1 MGFNKK
7 FFTTGGIVASTP
19 SAAAF
24 DPLQNFETVTYTGN
38 GSTQKITGYIRKG
51 AAFNGSSSYVSASI
65 PFLNAKVSSAVSL
78 WIRYTDT
85 GAYRSVF
92 NDYSNTANFNHNII
106 VNQPSTGNVR
116 FFSAYGGNTGYEI
129 IESNGLTLN
138 DGNWHHIV
146 STVDLS
152 TNTLT
157 GYVDGVSVGNVTVST
172 NSWTGTTQN
181 LQIGRQES
189 GSYFNGSVDQVR
201 IFNTALNS
209 TQVGQLALEDY
220 TDPKKS
226 TTDYFGNGSGVALY
240 ELDEDANG
248 TVPSES
254 LVETNQLINLR
265 AENYTS
271 GSTWTDISGQNN
283 NATLTNPTK
292 PTTESVHFDYAD
304 LGAQNQ
310 YGGNNVSI
318 EFFIKTTNTDDD
330 YFLTAYNAG
339 GLISGEMLLYIPSS
353 AASGKPYLRVSGSTS
368 SSSQLAFNHTVVQG
382 EWTHY
387 VLVYDSS
394 LTGNTNRF
402 IMYVNGVE
410 VTTSVIGG
418 VDSFDN
424 SNFMGDT
431 STLFIGKRGGG
442 TDYEE
447 MDIKEFRIYSK
458 SLSSQEVAQNYAA
471 SAFKYNGT
479 PTSVN
484 FLGMAFQPDLVW
496 IKQRTGGGNNSLF
509 DSIRGIEKYL
519 ISNST
524 IQETD
529 FSGVNGLISFDA
541 NGFTVD
547 DTGGLDYSVNHS
559 GDYVAWCW
567 KAGGAEVSGT
577 SSHYTNCEISANPDA
592 GFSIVNFTVPSGT
605 IPTTA
610 SYNHGLNAAP
620 KLIITKPYNGYFG
633 ASSWYT
639 WAEPITTSN
648 YLLLNTSDASAAG
661 AIFSSVD
668 SSTVKYRFASNN
680 GGAASDVITYN
691 FTDVDGYQR
700 IGSYQGSG
708 SSGKRV
714 YTTDDGTSTG
724 IGGFQPR
731 FVLIKRATGGAGEWL
746 LYDSMRE
753 TTSIK
758 QDTLAADSDRAENTN
773 VNYEVEFESNGFS
786 LDGTS
791 AGINGLNDTYI
802 YLAIA

>member
-1 MGFNKK
+1 MSFNKK

-38 GSTQKITGYIRKG
+38 GSTQKITGHIRKG
-51 AAFNGSSSYVSASI
+51 AAFNGSSSKIEISPSPQDNAGVMSVSFWTKTTSTSRATFFI
-65 PFLNAKVSSAVSL
+65 AEAPNPNKEFLRLENYGYQGTNSL
-78 WIRYTDT
+78 RVTYDN
-85 GAYRSVF
+85 SF
-92 NDYSNTANFNHNII
+92 LANIDNEAI
-106 VNQPSTGNVR
+106 S
-116 FFSAYGGNTGYEI
+116 
-129 IESNGLTLN
+129 

-146 STVDLS
+146 VTAGS
-152 TNTLT
+152 
-157 GYVDGVSVGNVTVST
+157 GNVKTYKD
-172 NSWTGTTQN
+172 GTLLATQSVTIADRT
-181 LQIGRQES
+181 LDAFAIGYRKYNNDL
-189 GSYFNGSVDQVR
+189 YFNGGIDQVR
-201 IFNTALNS
+201 IFNRVL
-209 TQVGQLALEDY
+209 LEDNNGVNEIQALADETY
-220 TDPKKS
+220 ADPKKS
-226 TTDYFGNGSGVALY
+226 TTDYFGDGHGVALY

-292 PTTESVHFDYAD
+292 PTTESVHFDYAN

-318 EFFIKTTNTDDD
+318 EFFIKTINTDDD
-330 YFLTAYNAG
+330 YFLTAFNG
-339 GLISGEMLLYIPSS
+339 GGFIPGEMVLYIPNS
-353 AASGKPYLRVSGSTS
+353 AASGKPYLRVTGSTS
-368 SSSQLAFNHTVVQG
+368 SVSQLAFNHTVVQG

-431 STLFIGKRGGG
+431 STLFIGKRGDG

-496 IKQRTGGGNNSLF
+496 IKNRNSTQSHRLYDSVRGANLQISSNQTAAESNSGGLTSF
-509 DSIRGIEKYL
+509 DS
-519 ISNST
+519 
-524 IQETD
+524 
-529 FSGVNGLISFDA
+529 
-541 NGFTVD
+541 NGFS
-547 DTGGLDYSVNHS
+547 LDNWASVNTNNNT
-559 GDYVAWCW
+559 YVAWCW
-567 KAGGAEVSGT
+567 KAGGSVTPNNNTNGT
-577 SSHYTNCEISANPDA
+577 IPSTVSANPDA
-592 GFSIVNFTVPSGT
+592 GFSIVKYTGNNTAGATVG
-605 IPTTA
+605 
-610 SYNHGLNAAP
+610 HGLSSVPQMIIVKRLSLPIDNWAVYNETIGNTKRLALDENAATAGP
-620 KLIITKPYNGYFG
+620 RLEWNSTTPTNTVFTLGNHSAVNQTSGYIAYCFH
-633 ASSWYT
+633 S
-639 WAEPITTSN
+639 
-648 YLLLNTSDASAAG
+648 
-661 AIFSSVD
+661 
-668 SSTVKYRFASNN
+668 
-680 GGAASDVITYN
+680 
-691 FTDVDGYQR
+691 VDGYQKVGYFNQLSGTTTVSTGFEPR
-700 IGSYQGSG
+700 FLIIKRTDSTGDWIIFDNLRNNGDAALYANSSIQEQDTTGYTMAFNNDGFVLTVAAGSYD
-708 SSGKRV
+708 V
-714 YTTDDGTSTG
+714 D
-724 IGGFQPR
+724 
-731 FVLIKRATGGAGEWL
+731 
-746 LYDSMRE
+746 
-753 TTSIK
+753 
-758 QDTLAADSDRAENTN
+758 
-773 VNYEVEFESNGFS
+773 
-786 LDGTS
+786 
-791 AGINGLNDTYI
+791 YI

>member
-19 SAAAF
+19 PSGGGAF

-51 AAFNGSSSYVSASI
+51 AAFNGSSSKVVLPNSSFQTSAFTVSAWCNVTANGSENSI
-65 PFLNAKVSSAVSL
+65 FEFTDTNSGDNQSVILLSAGSTSKSSRFLFRNRTTNEYSYEPIGTPLSGWNHYCMTFDGSTVKSYINGSEVDSASFSITNTIASTSEVLLGLSAGDRFLN
-78 WIRYTDT
+78 
-85 GAYRSVF
+85 
-92 NDYSNTANFNHNII
+92 
-106 VNQPSTGNVR
+106 
-116 FFSAYGGNTGYEI
+116 
-129 IESNGLTLN
+129 
-138 DGNWHHIV
+138 
-146 STVDLS
+146 
-152 TNTLT
+152 
-157 GYVDGVSVGNVTVST
+157 
-172 NSWTGTTQN
+172 
-181 LQIGRQES
+181 
-189 GSYFNGSVDQVR
+189 GSIDQVR
-201 IFNTALNS
+201 IFDKALSQGEVDTLEAETYDSS
-209 TQVGQLALEDY
+209 T
-220 TDPKKS
+220 KS
-226 TTDYFGNGSGVALY
+226 TTDIFGDGSGVALY

-248 TVPSES
+248 TAPSEA

-567 KAGGAEVSGT
+567 KAGGAVTPNNNTNGT
-577 SSHYTNCEISANPDA
+577 ITSTVSANTDA
-592 GFSIVNFTVPSGT
+592 GFSIVKFTSPSANTTGFT
-605 IPTTA
+605 IG
-610 SYNHGLNAAP
+610 HGLSSAP
-620 KLIITKPYNGYFG
+620 DLIITKPTDAAVGWHVY
-633 ASSWYT
+633 SSAFSTPSQSYLQLQTTGTGSTIDPNT
-639 WAEPITTSN
+639 WN
-648 YLLLNTSDASAAG
+648 NTAAT
-661 AIFSSVD
+661 
-668 SSTVKYRFASNN
+668 STVFSMKTGYAVGTSSETIAYCFHS
-680 GGAASDVITYN
+680 V
-691 FTDVDGYQR
+691 VGYQKVG
-700 IGSYQGSG
+700 IYDGGTIT
-708 SSGKRV
+708 SSNIV
-714 YTTDDGTSTG
+714 NL
-724 IGGFQPR
+724 GFRPR
-731 FVLIKRATGGAGEWL
+731 FVLLKPTQTTNDWLIYDTVRDTTNPYQNILYPATAGAEQVATNDDYN
-746 LYDSMRE
+746 LYLTD
-753 TTSIK
+753 
-758 QDTLAADSDRAENTN
+758 DGFYFNNTN
-773 VNYEVEFESNGFS
+773 GFINS
-786 LDGTS
+786 S
-791 AGINGLNDTYI
+791 ASDVI